1 MTRQLFFRYL
11 DFKNLIGKNYYDIA
25 HQPPKCGSLPE
36 KNPIC
41 PVQRHE
47 TPDKFP
53 SFLPPSTSPY
63 FQLFLP
69 TFSCIIEYVFPTEDN
84 QFIVS
89 FWEKRKKWTP
99 QKMNERD
106 DIRQLHSVQVLMAH
120 LCYQN
125 IQCDFYIV
133 QTKDTK
139 FQMKVNLSMDDL
151 FEMQKKIFF
160 IKYIYYQIHKNPTSW
175 SPSFYPLFQ
184 KDFQNKE
191 KITHGIAVSE
201 LSLLS
206 GVGVERRQKLH
217 EDGIFSIKDLPEDD
231 PLIRN
236 NENRLLIN
244 GIHPTK
250 KMDCSE
256 TWVLVNPQINDDPLF
271 IKTLSHFQSSTIF
284 YLDFEYI
291 HESGKTLIYLT
302 GITNHDDESI
312 LFWDHQS
319 EKILFEKLYHFL
331 QDHSDYIIVY
341 YQADKSQY
349 ESMAKKYNIH
359 VDTSNWVDLK
369 YFTKTFC
376 AFRGCFTSSVKDIIH
391 SFSENGVYHNPYN
404 GDDTCNNG
412 LDSISMFLNYRS
424 DPVQHETLR
433 EKLILYNYEDCVVQR
448 VILKQIIDSVLR

>member
-1 MTRQLFFRYL
+1 MTRPLFFRYS
-11 DFKNLIGKNYYDIA
+11 DFKNLICKNYYDIA
-25 HQPPKCGSLPE
+25 HQPLKSGSLPE

-41 PVQRHE
+41 PVQLYE
-47 TPDKFP
+47 TPETFP
-53 SFLPPSTSPY
+53 SSLPPSKYPY

-69 TFSCIIEYVFPTEDN
+69 TFSCSIEYVFPSENN
-84 QFIVS
+84 QFMVC
-89 FWEKRKKWTP
+89 FWEKHKKWTP

-125 IQCDFYIV
+125 IQSDVYTV
-133 QTKDTK
+133 KTKDTEFK
-139 FQMKVNLSMDDL
+139 MKVNLSMEDL
-151 FEMQKKIFF
+151 LEMQKKIFF
-160 IKYIYYQIHKNPTSW
+160 IKYIYYQIHRNPTSW
-175 SPSFYPLFQ
+175 SSSFYPLFQ

-191 KITHGIAVSE
+191 KITHGIAVAE

-206 GVGVERRQKLH
+206 GVGPENRQKLH
-217 EDGIFSIKDLPEDD
+217 EDGIVSIKDLSEDD

-244 GIHPTK
+244 GLHPTK
-250 KMDCSE
+250 TLDCPD
-256 TWVLVNPQINDDPLF
+256 TWVLVDPRIKDDPLF
-271 IKTLSHFQSSTIF
+271 IKTLSHFQSSTIL

-302 GITNHDDESI
+302 GITNHDDEPI
-312 LFWDHQS
+312 VFWDHHS
-319 EKILFEKLYHFL
+319 EKTLFGKLYHFL
-331 QDHSDYIIVY
+331 QDHSDSIIVY

-349 ESMAKKYNIH
+349 ESMAKKYNVH

-391 SFSENGVYHNPYN
+391 SFSENGVYHDPYN
-404 GDDTCNNG
+404 GNDTCNNG
-412 LDSISMFLNYRS
+412 LDSISMFFNYRS
-424 DPVQHETLR
+424 NPVQQETLR

-448 VILKQIIDSVLR
+448 VILTQIIDSLP